1 MSSEA
6 KGVTPLARGLRW
18 RLVAGATILLGLAGV
33 ATAAGAA
40 GESAPPKCRK
50 AEINPVTGHVLCIDP
65 LGAPVE
71 APPEESKPRCKPEDV
86 RGQWSYGPACA
97 PEPGGN

>member
-1 MSSEA
+1 M
-6 KGVTPLARGLRW
+6 PLAHSVPW
-18 RLVAGATILLGLAGV
+18 RLIVTAPILLGLAGGTV
-33 ATAAGAA
+33 TAGAA
-40 GESAPPKCRK
+40 DPASPPKCRK

-71 APPEESKPRCKPEDV
+71 ALPEEAKPRCKPEEA

-97 PEPGGN
+97 PELGGS

>member
-1 MSSEA
+1 M
-6 KGVTPLARGLRW
+6 PLARKTLYRVM
-18 RLVAGATILLGLAGV
+18 LSAAIVFGLAGV
-33 ATAAGAA
+33 AAAGTAEPA
-40 GESAPPKCRK
+40 PKCLK

-71 APPEESKPRCKPEDV
+71 APPGEAKPRCKPEDA

-97 PEPGGN
+97 PELGGS